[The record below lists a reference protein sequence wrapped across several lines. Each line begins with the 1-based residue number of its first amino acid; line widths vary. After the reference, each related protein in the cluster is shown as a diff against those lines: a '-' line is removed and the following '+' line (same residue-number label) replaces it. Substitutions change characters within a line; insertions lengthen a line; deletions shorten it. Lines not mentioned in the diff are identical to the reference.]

1 MEKYS
6 QWFDVKE
13 ESTDVNKQFDWQSE
27 WKNMPE
33 FIQNDMSPQRT
44 IKIHFRN
51 EDDVKDFFELIEQ
64 KQTKRNSYWYPE
76 AKPRQVANK
85 RYIDES

>member
-1 MEKYS
+1 MTHK
-6 QWFDVKE
+6 WFDINEENNDSDKE
-13 ESTDVNKQFDWQSE
+13 FDWQSE
-27 WKNMPE
+27 WKGMPE
-33 FIQNDMSPQRT
+33 FIQNDMSPYKT
-44 IKIHFRN
+44 VKIHFRN
-51 EDDVKDFFELIEQ
+51 DEDMAEFFELIKQ